1 MRQMAALLLW
11 KEIKYLLNFKI
22 IPFKACKN
30 AWADK
35 LIKMWANLL
44 NACICSCKDT
54 HQKGI

>member
-1 MRQMAALLLW
+1 MAALLLW